1 MEAIRNATTLLRFVT
16 QVGPEAWDGAP
27 EEDVVQ
33 GLQAVAEAARV
44 MDALKVSAAG
54 AVERRSDKYTRAE
67 SLCSRLGYGG
77 TRGLIADVFGTGY
90 YQAKAW
96 LDLAADT
103 HTSTGALSPRR
114 PALAEALRLGELSI
128 DTAKT
133 IRDALDEVTSESIPG
148 GTLAAE
154 ATLVANATAGRVNLF
169 ACQLGAGAV
178 PASTGDTADEFWRL
192 QRADGT
198 ADEAGESGAGAP
210 GESGAPGGPSGA
222 LGAGSASADA
232 EAGRCVA
239 PGRGTGMD
247 YWPVVPPRSS
257 EELGQAAVLGAGGG
271 EGGLGDP
278 GAPESVGGWFQQAA
292 SAERSDGPAGETS
305 GALFGGR
312 PERNPGETTV
322 SGAGSAAGSGL
333 GVGGGVGAG
342 GRGGWRGAPQRW
354 GVFQGAGTPAAGG
367 RPSLKN
373 VRQQAK
379 GWGDILEPRK
389 TELNH
394 AAQHRA
400 RSLSITPADG
410 GGFKISGYAP
420 EVEGQAILTVIDAYL
435 SPRTTDPV
443 EVGQPS
449 PASGSDGVGDE
460 GVGPAGALAGAS
472 EATGVTTNTGAVA
485 SLGAGAGAGVGA
497 GGPKGSRSRAQK
509 SFDALAQVFRSHAAS
524 EDVPQAAGGAPTLL
538 ITATLQALDAHLREC
553 AEHEGGAGAA
563 GSEGLAGGDG
573 RGGRCNGNG
582 NGNGNANGIGAGN
595 GNVNGIGDGYG
606 NGNGKDREAAGGARS
621 ASGCG
626 GSQGHGWW
634 PTSVADMPL
643 DQNGIPDTEA
653 LIDLR
658 FARIGQEGLP
668 VPFSAVAHLLCDA
681 SIQMLLQDP
690 GGVPLKLGRA
700 RRIFSKDQRRVLAA
714 RDRHCRAPG
723 CEIPAKWCEVHHVTP
738 WNQGGKT
745 DVDNGILLC
754 SFHHHEIDRG
764 RLRVEAVHDQS
775 GGFRERHR
783 VRMPRV
789 GSAQESLLSDIGL
802 GAA

>member
-1 MEAIRNATTLLRFVT
+1 MVVVLDVEAIRNATTLLRFVT
-16 QVGPEAWDGAP
+16 EVGPEAWDGAP
-27 EEDVVQ
+27 EENVVQ

-90 YQAKAW
+90 YQAKAF

-103 HTSTGALSPRR
+103 HLATGSWAPRR
-114 PALAEALRLGELSI
+114 PALAEALRRGELSV

-169 ACQLGAGAV
+169 ARQLRAAAV
-178 PASTGDTADEFWRL
+178 PASTGDSGDEFWRL

-198 ADEAGESGAGAP
+198 ADEAGEAGA
-210 GESGAPGGPSGA
+210 GGPSGPGVPGGPV
-222 LGAGSASADA
+222 GAHGAVPASGAA
-232 EAGRCVA
+232 AGHGVA
-239 PGRGTGMD
+239 PGQGTGTD
-247 YWPVVPPRSS
+247 YWPVVPPRTS

-271 EGGLGDP
+271 AGGLDDA
-278 GAPESVGGWFQQAA
+278 GAPESVGGLFLQAA
-292 SAERSDGPAGETS
+292 SAERPDGRAGETS
-305 GALFGGR
+305 GEFHGGQ
-312 PERNPGETTV
+312 PERKPGVTTG
-322 SGAGSAAGSGL
+322 SGVGSAAGAGL
-333 GVGGGVGAG
+333 GAGAGIG
-342 GRGGWRGAPQRW
+342 GRGGWRGAPQRG

-373 VRQQAK
+373 VKQQAK

-394 AAQHRA
+394 AAQQRA
-400 RSLSITPADG
+400 RSFSITPADG
-410 GGFKISGYAP
+410 GGFKIAGYAP
-420 EVEGQAILTVIDAYL
+420 EVEGQAILTVLDAYL
-435 SPRTTDPV
+435 SPRSADPV
-443 EVGQPS
+443 ESGAPWS
-449 PASGSDGVGDE
+449 ASEPDGVGAE
-460 GVGPAGALAGAS
+460 GAS
-472 EATGVTTNTGAVA
+472 AAK
-485 SLGAGAGAGVGA
+485 GAGTGA
-497 GGPKGSRSRAQK
+497 GGSRDGRSRAQK

-524 EDVPQAAGGAPTLL
+524 DDVPQAAGGAPTLL
-538 ITATLQALDAHLREC
+538 ITATLEALDAHLREC
-553 AEHEGGAGAA
+553 ADHERGEGAVGLEHGAACGGPGAGH
-563 GSEGLAGGDG
+563 GGGLG
-573 RGGRCNGNG
+573 RGRGSSS
-582 NGNGNANGIGAGN
+582 
-595 GNVNGIGDGYG
+595 GDDGQG
-606 NGNGKDREAAGGARS
+606 GLGKGGGTGFVGGARS
-621 ASGCG
+621 GSGCG
-626 GSQGHGWW
+626 ASPGHGWW
-634 PTSVADMPL
+634 PTSVADLPL
-643 DQNGIPDTEA
+643 DPNGIPDAEA

-690 GGVPLKLGRA
+690 GGIPLKLGRT
-700 RRIFSKDQRRVLAA
+700 RRTFSKDQRRVLAA

-789 GSAQESLLSDIGL
+789 GSAREALLPDLGV